1 MEILVDTQVVAFLRT
16 AQLFRDRDGCI
27 VEVEAQR
34 PGLLILRATDG
45 ITAIA
50 DAFEIPGQPSL
61 PRGTLS
67 LEDVT
72 RIARLTKRKVAA
84 PFQVELGAPFP
95 FDFEVIMRGT
105 DNATLDVADLRS
117 VLRSAA
123 PWGPVVVLAAT
134 DFDTLVVTCE
144 AFEAQIQCEHS
155 RRGVIGVNVKKLLQ
169 ALRTAP
175 EMGTVSLGIRPT
187 MVTASFSDSGLRVA
201 LAHLRDTFVHP
212 ITGEQVQV

>member
-95 FDFEVIMRGT
+95 FDFELIMRGT

-123 PWGPVVVLAAT
+123 PRGPVVVLAAT

-155 RRGVIGVNVKKLLQ
+155 RGGMIGVNVKKLLQ
-169 ALRTAP
+169 TLRTAP
-175 EMGTVSLGIRPT
+175 EEGTVSLGIRPT

>member
-1 MEILVDTQVVAFLRT
+1 MEVLVDTQVVAFLRT

-27 VEVEAQR
+27 VEVEAQ

-50 DAFEIPGQPSL
+50 DAFEIPGQSSL

-95 FDFEVIMRGT
+95 FDFELIMRGT

-123 PWGPVVVLAAT
+123 PRGPVVVLAAT

-155 RRGVIGVNVKKLLQ
+155 RGGMIGVNVKKLLQ

-175 EMGTVSLGIRPT
+175 EEGTISLGFQPYS
-187 MVTASFSDSGLRVA
+187 VSASFSDSGLRVA
-201 LAHLRDTFVHP
+201 LMPARCDFEHP
-212 ITGEQVQV
+212 ITGELVQA

>member
-1 MEILVDTQVVAFLRT
+1 MEVLVDTQVVAFLRT

-27 VEVEAQR
+27 VEVEAQ

-50 DAFEIPGQPSL
+50 DAFEIPGQSSL

-123 PWGPVVVLAAT
+123 PRGPVVVLAAT

-155 RRGVIGVNVKKLLQ
+155 RGGMIGVNVKKLLQ

-175 EMGTVSLGIRPT
+175 EEGTISLGFQPYS
-187 MVTASFSDSGLRVA
+187 VSASFSDSGLRVA
-201 LAHLRDTFVHP
+201 LMHARCDVVHP
-212 ITGEQVQV
+212 ITGELVQA

>member
-1 MEILVDTQVVAFLRT
+1 MEILINAQVVAFLRT

-123 PWGPVVVLAAT
+123 PRGPVVVLAAT

-155 RRGVIGVNVKKLLQ
+155 RGGMIGVNVKKLLQ
-169 ALRTAP
+169 TLRTAP
-175 EMGTVSLGIRPT
+175 EEGTVSLGIRPT

>member
-27 VEVEAQR
+27 VEVEAQ

-123 PWGPVVVLAAT
+123 PRGPVVVLAAT

-155 RRGVIGVNVKKLLQ
+155 HGGVIGVNVKKLLQ

-175 EMGTVSLGIRPT
+175 EMGTVSLGIRST